1 MKPSSRLAKVAI
13 WRLISI
19 FITLVILYLMTG
31 DVRSATSTAIILHVL
46 LTGTHYVFE
55 SRWDK
60 MQEKRKWEKF
70 DESW

>member
-1 MKPSSRLAKVAI
+1 MKPSNRLAKVAI

-31 DVRSATSTAIILHVL
+31 DVRHATSTTIILHVL
-46 LTGTHYVFE
+46 LTGSHYIFE
-55 SRWDK
+55 SQWDRL
-60 MQEKRKWEKF
+60 QEKRKWESF